1 MTALFFA
8 CIGFVYEQTHTREIE
23 KITGL
28 MRRVP
33 LVAACFVIAGASSMG
48 LPSTAGFVSELLV
61 YVGMVT
67 KSPWIAAAAFVGVV
81 ATATYV
87 LRLLS
92 RILLG
97 EPSEAVAT
105 IHDAP
110 PLRFLPMA
118 ILAATIMLVGILPAS
133 LYGTVTAGVAPIVT
147 KLLGG

>member
-1 MTALFFA
+1 
-8 CIGFVYEQTHTREIE
+8 VYEQTHTREIA

-28 MRRVP
+28 MRKVP

-67 KSPWIAAAAFVGVV
+67 QSPWIAAIAFVGVV

-97 EPSEAVAT
+97 EPSEVVAP

-118 ILAATIMLVGILPAS
+118 ILAAAILIVGILPAS
-133 LYGTVTAGVAPIVT
+133 LYSTVTSGVAPIVA
-147 KLLGG
+147 KLAGG